1 LLLEPFLAPW
11 SILRRRLNSARS
23 TIRFKIFLAFS
34 ILAATTGALGL
45 YAIGSVD
52 ESGQLVVATYD
63 KPLMSTSYARLALSN
78 FMAMELSLS
87 SSATARAD
95 EGRSLDELAD
105 EVAQDLSVAEER
117 ASSRKAAG
125 LARHTAEAVA
135 EWHQLVGQRA
145 NPAMR
150 FAIEEHSRQ
159 IIADFDSLVEVT
171 AEDGF
176 RERERALSTIHF
188 YRWLVLGAT
197 ILVLVLGGGV
207 AIVLSRRMIHPI
219 AVASDAA
226 RRIAAGEL
234 DVEIAQAAEDEL
246 GQLLRSM
253 AIMRDNIRAM
263 VEREI
268 AARRSAQAALVSA
281 IEGCEEGVVLLDAD
295 GRILTANSQLTRFF
309 PEGPSFV
316 AGEGLPI
323 ALIEAFTES
332 RHELEVA
339 GGRWLRLSRSATN
352 DGGYV
357 IIASDITALKE
368 REAALK
374 QAKEDAE
381 AANNAKSQFLANM
394 SHELRTPLN
403 AVIGFSEIIAGE
415 MMGPVGQAKY
425 KEFAN
430 DILTSGRHL
439 LELINDVLDCAKLQS
454 GKMALRLEPTSI
466 GDVVD
471 AAVRMVH
478 NEAESAGIRLT
489 CQIDPDIGPITAD
502 PIRLR
507 QVLLNLLSNSIK
519 FTPAHGLIAVT
530 VWQSGEIV
538 RVAVSDTGIGM
549 ASADIPKALEPFT
562 QIEESLARKHGGTG
576 LGLALTK
583 MLVESHGGTL
593 TIESTRGVGTTVSF
607 TLPAPGAAAKTAPKA
622 ASGGSWALAG

>member
-1 LLLEPFLAPW
+1 M
-11 SILRRRLNSARS
+11 RRRLSSVRS
-23 TIRFKIFLAFS
+23 TIRFKIYLAS
-34 ILAATTGALGL
+34 TVLAATTGILGL
-45 YAIGSVD
+45 YAINSVN
-52 ESGQLVVATYD
+52 ESGRLVVATYD

-87 SSATARAD
+87 PGAAALSD
-95 EGRSLDELAD
+95 DGRSLDELAD
-105 EVAQDLSVAEER
+105 EIAQDLAVAEER
-117 ASSRKAAG
+117 ASSRQAAT
-125 LARHTAEAVA
+125 LARNTGAAVKEWRGLIGQRVNPTMRTAIEAEA
-135 EWHQLVGQRA
+135 
-145 NPAMR
+145 
-150 FAIEEHSRQ
+150 RQ
-159 IIADFDSLVEVT
+159 IVADFDSLVEVT

-176 RERERALSTIHF
+176 RERERALGTIQF
-188 YRWLVLGAT
+188 YRWLTLGAT
-197 ILVLVLGGGV
+197 LLVIALGGGV
-207 AIVLSRRMIHPI
+207 AIVLSQRMIQPI

-234 DVEIAQAAEDEL
+234 DVEIAQAADDEL

-253 AIMRDNIRAM
+253 AVMRDNIRAM
-263 VEREI
+263 MEREI

-316 AGEGLPI
+316 AGARLPI
-323 ALIEAFTES
+323 ALLEAFTET

-357 IIASDITALKE
+357 IIASDITKLKE
-368 REAALK
+368 REAALQ

-381 AANNAKSQFLANM
+381 TANQAKSQFLANM

-403 AVIGFSEIIAGE
+403 AVIGFSEIIASE
-415 MMGPVGQAKY
+415 MMGPVGQPKY
-425 KEFAN
+425 KEFAG

-454 GKMALRLEPTSI
+454 GKMALRLEQISI
-466 GDVVD
+466 REVVD
-471 AAVRMVH
+471 AALRMMR
-478 NEAESAGIRLT
+478 NGAETANIRLACT
-489 CQIDPDIGPITAD
+489 IDKDIGAIAAD

-519 FTPAHGLIAVT
+519 FTPANGVIAVT
-530 VWQSGEIV
+530 VRRSGAFI

-549 ASADIPKALEPFT
+549 AAEDIPKALEPFT

-593 TIESTRGVGTTVSF
+593 TIESSRGVGTTVSF
-607 TLPAPGAAAKTAPKA
+607 TLPVEASPAAATPAKSIAR
-622 ASGGSWALAG
+622 SGDVPVALAG

>member
-1 LLLEPFLAPW
+1 LSLRPFLTFW
-11 SILRRRLNSARS
+11 SVLKQRLSSARS

-34 ILAATTGALGL
+34 VLAATTGILGL

-63 KPLMSTSYARLALSN
+63 RPLMSTSYARLALSN

-87 SSATARAD
+87 PSAAALAD
-95 EGRSLDELAD
+95 DGRSIDELAD
-105 EVAQDLSVAEER
+105 EVAQDLGVAEER
-117 ASSRKAAG
+117 ASSQKAAT
-125 LARHTAEAVA
+125 LARHTADAVA
-135 EWHQLVGQRA
+135 EWYQLIGQRA
-145 NPAMR
+145 DPAVR
-150 FAIEEHSRQ
+150 RSIEARARQ
-159 IIADFDSLVEVT
+159 IIADFDSLVEIT

-188 YRWLVLGAT
+188 YRWLVLAAT
-197 ILVLVLGGGV
+197 ILVIVLGGGI

-234 DVEIAQAAEDEL
+234 DVEIAQAADDEL
-246 GQLLRSM
+246 GQLLCSM
-253 AIMRDNIRAM
+253 AVMRDNIRAM

-316 AGEGLPI
+316 AGARLPI
-323 ALIEAFTES
+323 ALLEAFMES
-332 RHELEVA
+332 RHELEVT

-357 IIASDITALKE
+357 IIASDITALKD

-381 AANNAKSQFLANM
+381 TANHAKSQFLANM

-403 AVIGFSEIIAGE
+403 AVIGFSEIIASE
-415 MMGPVGQAKY
+415 MMGPVGLPKY

-430 DILTSGRHL
+430 DILSSGRHL
-439 LELINDVLDCAKLQS
+439 LELINDILDCAKLQS
-454 GKMALRLEPTSI
+454 GKMALRLEATAI
-466 GDVVD
+466 GEVVD
-471 AAVRMVH
+471 SAVRMVRT
-478 NEAESAGIRLT
+478 EADNAHIRLT
-489 CQIDPDIGPITAD
+489 CHIDANIGPINAD

-530 VWQSGEIV
+530 ARQGADAI

-549 ASADIPKALEPFT
+549 AEEDIPKALEPFT

-576 LGLALTK
+576 LGLALSK

-593 TIESTRGVGTTVSF
+593 AIESTRGIGTTVSF
-607 TLPAPGAAAKTAPKA
+607 VLPVDAAAVETPPKD
-622 ASGGSWALAG
+622 GREPLALAG

>member
-1 LLLEPFLAPW
+1 M
-11 SILRRRLNSARS
+11 
-23 TIRFKIFLAFS
+23 
-34 ILAATTGALGL
+34 LAATTGALGL

-52 ESGQLVVATYD
+52 ESGRLVVATYD

-87 SSATARAD
+87 PSAAALAD
-95 EGRSLDELAD
+95 DGRSLDELAD
-105 EVAQDLSVAEER
+105 EVAQDLNVAEER
-117 ASSRKAAG
+117 ASSRKAAE
-125 LARHTAEAVA
+125 LARYTADAVMD
-135 EWHQLVGQRA
+135 WHQLVSQRA
-145 NPAMR
+145 NPATR
-150 FAIEEHSRQ
+150 IAIEGRARQ

-176 RERERALSTIHF
+176 RERERALSTIRF

-197 ILVLVLGGGV
+197 ILVIVLGGGI

-234 DVEIAQAAEDEL
+234 DVEIAQDADDEL

-253 AIMRDNIRAM
+253 AVMRDNIRAM
-263 VEREI
+263 VEGEI
-268 AARRSAQAALVSA
+268 AARRSAQAALVGA

-309 PEGPSFV
+309 PEGPRFV
-316 AGEGLPI
+316 AGEGLPV
-323 ALIEAFTES
+323 ALLEAFTES
-332 RHELEVA
+332 RHELQVT

-381 AANNAKSQFLANM
+381 TANNAKSQFLANM

-403 AVIGFSEIIAGE
+403 AVIGFSEIIASE
-415 MMGPVGQAKY
+415 MMGPVGQPKY

-454 GKMALRLEPTSI
+454 GKMALRLEKTSVA
-466 GDVVD
+466 DVVE

-478 NEAESAGIRLT
+478 NEAESAAIRLS
-489 CQIDPDIGPITAD
+489 CRIDPDIGPITAD

-519 FTPAHGLIAVT
+519 FTPANGLIAVT
-530 VWQSGEIV
+530 ARRDGAVV
-538 RVAVSDTGIGM
+538 RVGVSDTGIGM
-549 ASADIPKALEPFT
+549 ATADIPKALEPFT

-593 TIESTRGVGTTVSF
+593 TIESTRGVGTTVHF
-607 TLPAPGAAAKTAPKA
+607 TLPASDAVAKDGREPL
-622 ASGGSWALAG
+622 ALAG

>member
-1 LLLEPFLAPW
+1 LLAPW
-11 SILRRRLNSARS
+11 SVLKRRLSSARS

-34 ILAATTGALGL
+34 VLAATTGVLGL
-45 YAIGSVD
+45 YAISSVD
-52 ESGQLVVATYD
+52 ESGLLVVATYD

-87 SSATARAD
+87 PSAATLAD
-95 EGRSLDELAD
+95 DGRSLDELAD
-105 EVAQDLSVAEER
+105 EVAQDLGVAEER
-117 ASSRKAAG
+117 ASSHQAAT
-125 LARHTAEAVA
+125 LARRTAEAVA
-135 EWHQLVGQRA
+135 EWHQLIARRAEPAVQVGIEARA
-145 NPAMR
+145 
-150 FAIEEHSRQ
+150 RQ
-159 IIADFDSLVEVT
+159 IIADFDSLVEKT

-197 ILVLVLGGGV
+197 LLVIVLGGGI

-234 DVEIAQAAEDEL
+234 DVEIEQAANDEL

-253 AIMRDNIRAM
+253 AVMRDNIRAM

-281 IEGCEEGVVLLDAD
+281 IEGCEEGVVLLDSD
-295 GRILTANSQLTRFF
+295 GCILTANSQLTRFF

-323 ALIEAFTES
+323 ALLEAFTES
-332 RHELEVA
+332 RHELEVT

-352 DGGYV
+352 EGGYV
-357 IIASDITALKE
+357 IIASDITPLKD

-381 AANNAKSQFLANM
+381 TANHAKSQFLANM

-403 AVIGFSEIIAGE
+403 AVIGFSEVIASE
-415 MMGPVGQAKY
+415 MMGPVGQPKY

-439 LELINDVLDCAKLQS
+439 LELINDLLDCAKLQS
-454 GKMALRLEPTSI
+454 GKMALRLEMTSI
-466 GDVVD
+466 GEVVD
-471 AAVRMVH
+471 AAVRMVR
-478 NEAESAGIRLT
+478 NEAESAEIRLT
-489 CQIDPDIGPITAD
+489 CHIDQDIGPINAD

-519 FTPAHGLIAVT
+519 FTAAHGLIAVT
-530 VWQSGEIV
+530 VRQNADAI

-549 ASADIPKALEPFT
+549 AAEDIPKALEPFT

-576 LGLALTK
+576 LGLALSK

-593 TIESTRGVGTTVSF
+593 AIESSRGVGTTVSF
-607 TLPAPGAAAKTAPKA
+607 VLPVASSLSHTAPKD
-622 ASGGSWALAG
+622 GREPLALAG

>member
-1 LLLEPFLAPW
+1 VYLVANLIGMGLGPGLAG
-11 SILRRRLNSARS
+11 ARS
-23 TIRFKIFLAFS
+23 
-34 ILAATTGALGL
+34 AALRPVFGVEALR
-45 YAIGSVD
+45 
-52 ESGQLVVATYD
+52 
-63 KPLMSTSYARLALSN
+63 YARLALSN

-87 SSATARAD
+87 PSATALAD
-95 EGRSLDELAD
+95 DGRSLDELAD
-105 EVAQDLSVAEER
+105 EVAQDLGVAEQR
-117 ASSRKAAG
+117 ASSRQAAA
-125 LARHTAEAVA
+125 LARQTAEAVA
-135 EWHQLVGQRA
+135 EWRSLIAQRE
-145 NPAMR
+145 NPQIR
-150 FAIEEHSRQ
+150 IAIEARART
-159 IIADFDSLVEVT
+159 IIADFDSLVEIT

-176 RERERALSTIHF
+176 RERERALSTINF

-197 ILVLVLGGGV
+197 LLVIVLGGGI
-207 AIVLSRRMIHPI
+207 AIVLSRRMIQPI

-234 DVEIAQAAEDEL
+234 DVEIAQAADDEL

-253 AIMRDNIRAM
+253 ATMRDNIRAM
-263 VEREI
+263 VEREV

-316 AGEGLPI
+316 TGAGLPI
-323 ALIEAFTES
+323 ALLEAFTES

-339 GGRWLRLSRSATN
+339 GGRWLRISRSATN

-357 IIASDITALKE
+357 IIASDITPLKD

-381 AANNAKSQFLANM
+381 TANHAKSQFLANM

-403 AVIGFSEIIAGE
+403 AVIGFSEIIASE
-415 MMGPVGQAKY
+415 MMGPVGQPKY

-454 GKMALRLEPTSI
+454 GKMALRLEPTAI
-466 GDVVD
+466 GEVVD
-471 AAVRMVH
+471 TAVRMVR
-478 NEAESAGIRLT
+478 NEAESAEIRLT
-489 CQIDPDIGPITAD
+489 CHVDPDIGPIAAD

-519 FTPAHGLIAVT
+519 FTQAHGLIAVT
-530 VWQSGEIV
+530 ARRSGEII

-549 ASADIPKALEPFT
+549 ATADIPKALEPFT

-576 LGLALTK
+576 LGLALSK
-583 MLVESHGGTL
+583 MLVESHGGSL

-607 TLPAPGAAAKTAPKA
+607 TVPVKGLPADAAPQT
-622 ASGGSWALAG
+622 GGQQAGRDPWAMAG

>member
-1 LLLEPFLAPW
+1 LLAPW
-11 SILRRRLNSARS
+11 SVLKRRLSSARS

-34 ILAATTGALGL
+34 VLAATTGVLGL
-45 YAIGSVD
+45 YAISSVD
-52 ESGQLVVATYD
+52 ESGLLVVATYD

-87 SSATARAD
+87 PSAATLAD
-95 EGRSLDELAD
+95 DGRSLDELAD
-105 EVAQDLSVAEER
+105 EVAQDLGVAEER
-117 ASSRKAAG
+117 ASSHQAAT
-125 LARHTAEAVA
+125 LARRTAEAVA
-135 EWHQLVGQRA
+135 EWHQLIARRAEPAVQVGIEARA
-145 NPAMR
+145 
-150 FAIEEHSRQ
+150 RQ
-159 IIADFDSLVEVT
+159 IIADFDSLVEKT

-197 ILVLVLGGGV
+197 LLVIVLGGGI

-234 DVEIAQAAEDEL
+234 DVEIEQAANDEL

-253 AIMRDNIRAM
+253 AVMRDNIRAM

-281 IEGCEEGVVLLDAD
+281 IEGCEEGVVLLDSD
-295 GRILTANSQLTRFF
+295 GCILTANSQLTRFF

-323 ALIEAFTES
+323 ALLEAFTES
-332 RHELEVA
+332 RHELEVT

-352 DGGYV
+352 EGGYV
-357 IIASDITALKE
+357 IIASDITPLKD

-374 QAKEDAE
+374 QAK
-381 AANNAKSQFLANM
+381 
-394 SHELRTPLN
+394 RTPLN
-403 AVIGFSEIIAGE
+403 AVIGFSEVIASE
-415 MMGPVGQAKY
+415 MMGPVGQPKY

-439 LELINDVLDCAKLQS
+439 LELINDLLDCAKLQS
-454 GKMALRLEPTSI
+454 GKMALRLEMTSI
-466 GDVVD
+466 GEVVD
-471 AAVRMVH
+471 AAVRMVR
-478 NEAESAGIRLT
+478 NEAESAEIRLT
-489 CQIDPDIGPITAD
+489 CHIDQDIGPINAD

-519 FTPAHGLIAVT
+519 FTAAHGLIAVT
-530 VWQSGEIV
+530 VRQNADAI

-549 ASADIPKALEPFT
+549 AAEDIPKALEPFT

-576 LGLALTK
+576 LGLALSK

-593 TIESTRGVGTTVSF
+593 AIESSRGVGTTVSF
-607 TLPAPGAAAKTAPKA
+607 VLPVASSLSHTAPKD
-622 ASGGSWALAG
+622 GREPLALAG

>member
-1 LLLEPFLAPW
+1 LLAPW
-11 SILRRRLNSARS
+11 SVLKRRLSSARS

-34 ILAATTGALGL
+34 VLAATTGVLGL
-45 YAIGSVD
+45 YAISSVD

-87 SSATARAD
+87 PSAATLAD
-95 EGRSLDELAD
+95 DGRSLDELAD
-105 EVAQDLSVAEER
+105 EVAQDLGVAEER
-117 ASSRKAAG
+117 ASSRQAAT
-125 LARHTAEAVA
+125 LARRTAEAVA
-135 EWHQLVGQRA
+135 EWHQLIARRAEPAVQVGIEARA
-145 NPAMR
+145 
-150 FAIEEHSRQ
+150 RQ
-159 IIADFDSLVEVT
+159 IIADFDSLVEKT

-197 ILVLVLGGGV
+197 LLVIVLGGGI

-234 DVEIAQAAEDEL
+234 DVEIEQAANDEL

-253 AIMRDNIRAM
+253 AVMRDNIRAM

-281 IEGCEEGVVLLDAD
+281 IEGCEEGVVLLDSD
-295 GRILTANSQLTRFF
+295 GCILTANSQLTRFF

-323 ALIEAFTES
+323 ALLEAFTES
-332 RHELEVA
+332 RHELEVT

-352 DGGYV
+352 EGGYV
-357 IIASDITALKE
+357 IIASDITPLKD

-381 AANNAKSQFLANM
+381 TANHAKSQFLANM

-403 AVIGFSEIIAGE
+403 AVIGFSEVIASE
-415 MMGPVGQAKY
+415 MMGPVGQPKY

-439 LELINDVLDCAKLQS
+439 LELINDLLDCAKLQS
-454 GKMALRLEPTSI
+454 GKMALRLEMTSI
-466 GDVVD
+466 GEVVD
-471 AAVRMVH
+471 AAVRMVR
-478 NEAESAGIRLT
+478 NEAESAEIRLT
-489 CQIDPDIGPITAD
+489 CHIDQDIGPINAD

-519 FTPAHGLIAVT
+519 FTAAHGLIAVT
-530 VWQSGEIV
+530 VRQNADAI

-549 ASADIPKALEPFT
+549 AAEDIPKALEPFT

-576 LGLALTK
+576 LGLALSK

-593 TIESTRGVGTTVSF
+593 AIESSRGVGTTVSF
-607 TLPAPGAAAKTAPKA
+607 VLPVASSLSHTAPKD
-622 ASGGSWALAG
+622 GREPLALAG

>member
-1 LLLEPFLAPW
+1 
-11 SILRRRLNSARS
+11 LRRRLSSVRS
-23 TIRFKIFLAFS
+23 TIRFKIFLAAAV
-34 ILAATTGALGL
+34 LAATTGILGL
-45 YAIGSVD
+45 YAINSVN
-52 ESGQLVVATYD
+52 ESGRLVVATYD

-87 SSATARAD
+87 PGAAALSD
-95 EGRSLDELAD
+95 DGRSLDELAD
-105 EVAQDLSVAEER
+105 EIAQDLAVAEER
-117 ASSRKAAG
+117 ASSRQAAT
-125 LARHTAEAVA
+125 LARNTGSAVK
-135 EWHQLVGQRA
+135 EWRGLIGQRI
-145 NPAMR
+145 NPTMR
-150 FAIEEHSRQ
+150 PAIEAQARQ
-159 IIADFDSLVEVT
+159 IVADFDSLVEVT

-176 RERERALSTIHF
+176 RERERALSTIQF
-188 YRWLVLGAT
+188 YRWLTLGAT
-197 ILVLVLGGGV
+197 LLVIALGGGI
-207 AIVLSRRMIHPI
+207 ALVLSQRMIQPI

-234 DVEIAQAAEDEL
+234 DVEIAQAADDEL

-253 AIMRDNIRAM
+253 AVMRDNIRAM
-263 VEREI
+263 VEQEV

-316 AGEGLPI
+316 AGARLPI
-323 ALIEAFTES
+323 ALLEAFTET

-357 IIASDITALKE
+357 IIASDITTLKE
-368 REAALK
+368 REAALQ

-381 AANNAKSQFLANM
+381 MANQAKSQFLANM

-403 AVIGFSEIIAGE
+403 AVIGFSEIIASE
-415 MMGPVGQAKY
+415 MMGPVGQPKY
-425 KEFAN
+425 KEFAG

-454 GKMALRLEPTSI
+454 GKMALRLEQISI
-466 GDVVD
+466 REVVD
-471 AAVRMVH
+471 AALRMMR
-478 NEAESAGIRLT
+478 NGAETANIRLACT
-489 CQIDPDIGPITAD
+489 IDQDIGPIAAD

-519 FTPAHGLIAVT
+519 FTPANGVIAVT
-530 VWQSGEIV
+530 VRRSGAFI

-549 ASADIPKALEPFT
+549 AAEDIPKALEPFT

-593 TIESTRGVGTTVSF
+593 TIESSRGVGTTVSF
-607 TLPAPGAAAKTAPKA
+607 TLPAEASAAATAPVAALPAKA
-622 ASGGSWALAG
+622 TPRPGDVPVALAG